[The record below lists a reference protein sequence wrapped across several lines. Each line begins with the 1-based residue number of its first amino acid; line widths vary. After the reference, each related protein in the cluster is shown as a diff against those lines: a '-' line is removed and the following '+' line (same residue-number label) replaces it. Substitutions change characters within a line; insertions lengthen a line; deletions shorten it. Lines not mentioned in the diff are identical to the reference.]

1 LGWKGVLIELN
12 GDKYEKLV
20 RNRPNEIAAIHAGV
34 CSQKKT
40 LHAVTTEG
48 RNKVDTAVGGIWEFT
63 APSFREMW
71 WKGVTLDSPNVRE
84 VECDTLDNLLLT
96 YAPQATMF
104 EFMSLDAE
112 GAEMSVLES
121 IDFTRVA
128 FGIILI
134 EADGL
139 NPLKN
144 SAMAK
149 FLETKG
155 YSIMLEYERS
165 YWFVNDNFYED
176 YKDLIY

>member
-12 GDKYEKLV
+12 GDNYEKLV

-34 CSQKKT
+34 CSQKQT
-40 LHAVTTEG
+40 LHAFTTEG
-48 RNKVDTAVGGIWEFT
+48 RNKGNTAVGGIWEFT

-84 VECDTLDNLLLT
+84 VKCDTLDNLLLT

-104 EFMSLDAE
+104 EFMSLDVE

-128 FGIILI
+128 FGIMLI
-134 EADGL
+134 EADEH

-144 SAMAK
+144 LAMTK
-149 FLETKG
+149 FLETRG
-155 YSIMLEYERS
+155 YSFMFEYERS
-165 YWFVNDNFYED
+165 YWFVNDNFYDD

>member
-1 LGWKGVLIELN
+1 MIELN
-12 GDKYEKLV
+12 GDNYEKLL
-20 RNRPNEIAAIHAGV
+20 RNRPHEIAAIHAGV
-34 CSQKKT
+34 CSQKQT

-48 RNKVDTAVGGIWEFT
+48 RNKIETAVGGIWEFT

-104 EFMSLDAE
+104 EFMSLDVE

-121 IDFTRVA
+121 IDFTRVS

-134 EADGL
+134 ETDGHNL
-139 NPLKN
+139 LKN
-144 SAMAK
+144 LAMTK
-149 FLETKG
+149 FLETRG
-155 YSIMLEYERS
+155 YSFMFEYERS
-165 YWFVNDNFYED
+165 YWCVNDNFYEI
-176 YKDLIY
+176 YKGLALD

>member
-1 LGWKGVLIELN
+1 MIELN
-12 GDKYEKLV
+12 GDNYEKLV

-34 CSQKKT
+34 CSQKQT
-40 LHAVTTEG
+40 LHAFTTEG
-48 RNKVDTAVGGIWEFT
+48 RNKGNTAVGGIWEFT

-104 EFMSLDAE
+104 EFMSLDVE

-128 FGIILI
+128 FGIMLI
-134 EADGL
+134 EANEH

-144 SAMAK
+144 LAMTK

-155 YSIMLEYERS
+155 YSFIFEYERS
-165 YWFVNDNFYED
+165 YWFVNDNFLD
-176 YKDLIY
+176 VYKDLIY